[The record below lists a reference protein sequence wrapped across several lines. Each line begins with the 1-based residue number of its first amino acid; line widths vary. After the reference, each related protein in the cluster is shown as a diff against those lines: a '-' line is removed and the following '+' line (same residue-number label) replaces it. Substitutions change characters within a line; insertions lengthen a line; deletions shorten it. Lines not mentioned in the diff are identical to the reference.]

1 MHRGKIIGAIV
12 LVVAIGLIVAQRTSD
27 QDEITTTGADAPAAA
42 VSSMAALAAWP
53 TGVSDSYTV
62 DAAQTE
68 VYWRI
73 YRAGAMAS
81 LGHNHVISVGQLEG
95 SVSTGDDPST
105 AQWDLVIP
113 VNGLTIDDPEI
124 RARYG
129 EDFESVPSEEDKAG
143 TKENMLTEDLLNGA
157 VYPAISLTGR
167 GVLGTLET
175 ASLPVTIEL
184 AGNSIETAFP
194 ASVSIDG
201 NSVTIEGEVRM
212 THEDLG
218 LVPFSIFGGA
228 MAVGDDIDFSYR
240 IRAVAGG
247 Q

>member
-1 MHRGKIIGAIV
+1 MHRGKIIAAIV
-12 LVVAIGLIVAQRTSD
+12 LVVAIGLIVVQRTGD
-27 QDEITTTGADAPAAA
+27 QEVDTPTPGSDAPAAA
-42 VSSMAALAAWP
+42 ALTAWP
-53 TGVSDSYTV
+53 DGVSGSYTV

-73 YRAGAMAS
+73 YRAGAMAA
-81 LGHNHVISVGQLEG
+81 LGHNHVISVSQLEG
-95 SVSTGDDPST
+95 SVSTGDSPAAAAWNLT
-105 AQWDLVIP
+105 IP
-113 VNGLTIDDPEI
+113 VNELVIDDPEI

-129 EDFESVPSEEDKAG
+129 EDFESVPSEKDKAD
-143 TKENMLTEDLLNGA
+143 TKVNMLTEALLNGA

-167 GVLGTLET
+167 GVLGSLDE

-184 AGNSIETAFP
+184 AGKSIETDFP
-194 ASVSIDG
+194 ASISFDE
-201 NSVTIEGEVRM
+201 NAVTITGEVRM

-228 MAVGDDIDFSYR
+228 MAVGDEIDFSYR
-240 IRAVAGG
+240 IRAIAGR